1 MLAPC
6 GFTGFRIL
14 EPNDSGCWRYREIGK
29 MALWI
34 QKFRMLAWEIHRS
47 QAVALGIQRIQAVGS
62 WKRCNY
68 WAYKKTV
75 LIQGK

>member
-1 MLAPC
+1 
-6 GFTGFRIL
+6 
-14 EPNDSGCWRYREIGK
+14 
-29 MALWI
+29 
-34 QKFRMLAWEIHRS
+34 MLAWEIHRS